1 MLSFLKANYLTI
13 IIIAVLVLIVA
24 LIIRSL
30 VKDKKSG
37 KSSCG
42 GDCSSCGW
50 SQSLRLAEK
59 KISTLG
65 ITPMNNYSFKK

>member
-37 KSSCG
+37 KEKEIYEPIVSGCKACG
-42 GDCSSCGW
+42 
-50 SQSLRLAEK
+50 APK
-59 KISTLG
+59 K
-65 ITPMNNYSFKK
+65 K

>member
-13 IIIAVLVLIVA
+13 IIIAVLGLIVA

-42 GDCSSCGW
+42 GDCSSCGGCK
-50 SQSLRLAEK
+50 ACGAPK
-59 KISTLG
+59 K
-65 ITPMNNYSFKK
+65 K